1 MRKKR
6 EHTHTHDSVNFL
18 LFFAI
23 DSNVH
28 NVSLPPFFCLEHSQG
43 LCGEKIPLVCH
54 RFLCFIACEHFI
66 LIEIRMSF
74 YFLNMVCAPKK
85 KISVDVRIFRAK
97 MVRIKQDNLHAHC
110 THSLFFAAFVRHIY
124 GRAHLIT

>member
-1 MRKKR
+1 MWGKNSIGLSSLLVFY
-6 EHTHTHDSVNFL
+6 SVRAFYFNRNTDEFL
-18 LFFAI
+18 I
-23 DSNVH
+23 
-28 NVSLPPFFCLEHSQG
+28 SQYG
-43 LCGEKIPLVCH
+43 LCTE
-54 RFLCFIACEHFI
+54 
-66 LIEIRMSF
+66 
-74 YFLNMVCAPKK
+74 K